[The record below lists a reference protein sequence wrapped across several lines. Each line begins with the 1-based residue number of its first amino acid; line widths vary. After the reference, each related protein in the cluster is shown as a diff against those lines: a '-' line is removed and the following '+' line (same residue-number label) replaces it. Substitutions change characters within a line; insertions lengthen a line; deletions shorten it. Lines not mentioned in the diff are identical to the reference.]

1 MWRRWGRPYNFLL
14 VFIDDLWKT
23 QKILKK
29 WRKKIAGDII
39 ILHMSTKN
47 HNHMRYSSWDTK
59 IEKMKI
65 SEKLKKPLEI
75 PSFYTIVQKI
85 MIIGYTVPE
94 IWHVTDVTVIF
105 HSGLFVALLPSH
117 LHLEISSFYTGVP
130 KIMIRWCTVSEIWCR
145 QTKKVTYR
153 GRCPT

>member
-1 MWRRWGRPYNFLL
+1 MWRRWGRPYNVLL
-14 VFIDDLWKT
+14 VLNDDLWKT
-23 QKILKK
+23 QKIRILKK
-29 WRKKIAGDII
+29 WRKEIAGDII

-59 IEKMKI
+59 NEKMKI
-65 SEKLKKPLEI
+65 SEKLKKILEI

-117 LHLEISSFYTGVP
+117 PHLELSSFYTGVP

-145 QTKKVTYR
+145 QTKKSDI
-153 GRCPT
+153 